1 MLETP
6 TRHLSVDGRAGDGR
20 DGYDYN
26 ELVTSV
32 QDYLIKNEIFVPRWQ
47 REPREEET
55 LAFHA
60 NVLRALKALGVRIA
74 EEDRQAVAQEV
85 AKRIIGMGVLQPFL
99 EREGVEEIIVRDGF
113 VQTERDG
120 QIHDEGYLAPDEY
133 FYRLARRI
141 ADLEGKEL
149 GAEEPQIKLGL
160 PDGSRL
166 TATIPPLSREGTA
179 MNIRRFSI
187 KKFTFDDLIERNAC
201 DAETAEFLA
210 KVARTMSTSVVFSGR
225 PGSGKTTF
233 LNAFSQ
239 YIPPHAQVSCV
250 ETFHELQLAVP
261 HLHHLVVEESEIA
274 MGDAINTTILRM
286 RPDILVIGEVVS
298 TEAVQY
304 IMSLNLGIVTHTT
317 THSHS
322 AMLALKRLETL
333 SRRSDIPLLERR
345 EIIGSGLSF
354 VVHLAKEYDY
364 ERDNYRRH
372 LQELMAIER
381 VEGERYITH
390 VLKRWDP
397 DTRSY
402 TPFQED
408 PERWLKH

>member
-1 MLETP
+1 MLEA
-6 TRHLSVDGRAGDGR
+6 VR

-26 ELVTSV
+26 ELVTKV
-32 QDYLIKNEIFVPRWQ
+32 QDYLIENEIYVPRWRRQ
-47 REPREEET
+47 VVEEE
-55 LAFHA
+55 LVAFHA
-60 NVLRALKALGVRIA
+60 NVLRAIKELGFYIA

-85 AKRIIGMGVLQPFL
+85 AKRIVGLGVLQPFL
-99 EREGVEEIIVRDGF
+99 EREGVEEIIVRNGF
-113 VQTERDG
+113 VQTEREG

-179 MNIRRFSI
+179 INIRRFAI
-187 KKFTFDDLIERNAC
+187 KKLSFEDLIERGAC
-201 DAETAEFLA
+201 DEETAEFLA
-210 KVARTMSTSVVFSGR
+210 LVAGSMGDSVVFSGR
-225 PGSGKTTF
+225 PGAGKTTW

-239 YIPPHAQVSCV
+239 HIPPHAQVSCV

-261 HLHHLVVEESEIA
+261 HLHHLVVEESEVA

-298 TEAVQY
+298 SEAVEY
-304 IMSLNLGIVTHTT
+304 IMALNLGIVTHTT

-333 SRRSDIPLLERR
+333 SRRSDIPLEERR
-345 EIIGSGLSF
+345 EIIGAGLSF
-354 VVHLAKEYDY
+354 VVHLAKEYDP
-364 ERDNYRRH
+364 ETQTYRRH
-372 LQELMAIER
+372 LQELLAIEG
-381 VEGERYITH
+381 VENNRYITN

-397 DTRSY
+397 ETESY
-402 TPFQED
+402 TPFEED
-408 PERWLKH
+408 PTRWLKH

>member
-6 TRHLSVDGRAGDGR
+6 TRHLSVDGRDGR

-26 ELVTSV
+26 ALVTSV
-32 QDYLIKNEIFVPRWQ
+32 QDHLIKNEIFVPRWQ

-60 NVLRALKALGVRIA
+60 NVLRALKASGVRIA

-85 AKRIIGMGVLQPFL
+85 AKRIMGMGVLQPFL

-120 QIHDEGYLAPDEY
+120 QIRDEGYLAPDEY

-187 KKFTFDDLIERNAC
+187 KRFTFDDLIERNAC

-261 HLHHLVVEESEIA
+261 HLHHLVVEESEIV

-354 VVHLAKEYDY
+354 VIHLAKEYDY

-381 VEGERYITH
+381 VEGERYIAH

>member
-1 MLETP
+1 MLQTYRG
-6 TRHLSVDGRAGDGR
+6 TYVR
-20 DGYDYN
+20 DGYNYD
-26 ELVTSV
+26 ELVTNV
-32 QDYLIKNEIFVPRWQ
+32 QDHLIKNEIFVPRWQ
-47 REPREEET
+47 REPPEEET

-60 NVLRALKALGVRIA
+60 NVLRALKALGFFIA

-85 AKRIIGMGVLQPFL
+85 AKRIVGMGVLQPFL
-99 EREGVEEIIVRDGF
+99 ETEGVEEVIVRHGF
-113 VQTERDG
+113 VQTEREG
-120 QIHDEGYLAPDEY
+120 QIQDEGDLASDEY

-179 MNIRRFSI
+179 INIRRFSI
-187 KKFTFDDLIERNAC
+187 KKLSFEDLIGRGAC
-201 DAETAEFLA
+201 DEETAEFLA
-210 KVARTMSTSVVFSGR
+210 KVAHAMSTSVVFSGR
-225 PGSGKTTF
+225 PGAGKTTF

-239 YIPPHAQVSCV
+239 YIPEHAQVSCV

-261 HLHHLVVEESEIA
+261 HLHHLVVEESEVA
-274 MGDAINTTILRM
+274 MSDAINTTILRM

-298 TEAVQY
+298 TEAVEY
-304 IMSLNLGIVTHTT
+304 IMALNLGIVTHTT

-345 EIIGSGLSF
+345 EIIGAGLSF
-354 VVHLAKEYDY
+354 VIHLAKEYDP
-364 ERDNYRRH
+364 ETDSYRRH
-372 LQELMAIER
+372 LQELLAIEKAENEQY
-381 VEGERYITH
+381 VTH
-390 VLKRWDP
+390 VLKQWDP
-397 DTRSY
+397 DTETY
-402 TPFQED
+402 TPFKED
-408 PERWLKH
+408 PERWLRH

>member
-1 MLETP
+1 MLSSP
-6 TRHLSVDGRAGDGR
+6 TRQTYRAARDGAR

-26 ELVTSV
+26 EFVTRV
-32 QDYLIKNEIFVPRWQ
+32 QDHLIKNEIFVPRWQ
-47 REPREEET
+47 REPQEEET

-60 NVLRALKALGVRIA
+60 NVLRALKALGFRIA

-85 AKRIIGMGVLQPFL
+85 AKRITGLGILQPYL
-99 EREGVEEIIVRDGF
+99 EREGIEEIIVRKGF
-113 VQTERDG
+113 VQTEREG
-120 QIHDEGYLAPDEY
+120 QIHDEGYLAPDVY

-179 MNIRRFSI
+179 INIRRFAI
-187 KKFTFDDLIERNAC
+187 KKFTFDDLIARNAC
-201 DAETAEFLA
+201 DEETAEFLTYL
-210 KVARTMSTSVVFSGR
+210 ARDMSASVVFSGR
-225 PGSGKTTF
+225 PGAGKTTF

-239 YIPPHAQVSCV
+239 FIPPHAQVSCV

-261 HLHHLVVEESEIA
+261 HLHHLVVEESEVA
-274 MGDAINTTILRM
+274 MGEAINTTILRM

-298 TEAVQY
+298 SEAVQY
-304 IMSLNLGIVTHTT
+304 IMALNLGIVTHTT

-345 EIIGSGLSF
+345 EIIGSGLGF
-354 VVHLAKEYDY
+354 IVHLAKEYDY
-364 ERDNYRRH
+364 ATDSYRRH
-372 LQELMAIER
+372 LQEIMAIEG
-381 VEGERYITH
+381 VGGEHYRTR
-390 VLKRWDP
+390 VLKHWDP
-397 DTRSY
+397 ETERY
-402 TPFQED
+402 TPFEED
-408 PERWLKH
+408 PKKWLKR

>member
-1 MLETP
+1 MLETFRD
-6 TRHLSVDGRAGDGR
+6 TYVR

-26 ELVTSV
+26 ELVTKV
-32 QDYLIKNEIFVPRWQ
+32 QDYLIENEVFVPRWQ
-47 REPREEET
+47 REPPEEET

-60 NVLRALKALGVRIA
+60 NVLRALKALDFYIA
-74 EEDRQAVAQEV
+74 EEDRQAVAREV

-99 EREGVEEIIVRDGF
+99 ETEGVEEIIVRNGF
-113 VQTERDG
+113 VQTEREG
-120 QIHDEGYLAPDEY
+120 QIQDEGYLASDEY

-179 MNIRRFSI
+179 INIRRFSI
-187 KKFTFDDLIERNAC
+187 KKLTFNDLIARDAC
-201 DAETAEFLA
+201 DEETAEFLA
-210 KVARTMSTSVVFSGR
+210 RVAGSMRASVVFSGR
-225 PGSGKTTF
+225 PGAGKTTF

-261 HLHHLVVEESEIA
+261 HLHHLVVEESEVA
-274 MGDAINTTILRM
+274 MSDAINTTILRM
-286 RPDILVIGEVVS
+286 RPDILVIGEVVAA
-298 TEAVQY
+298 EAVQY
-304 IMSLNLGIVTHTT
+304 IMALNLGIVTHTT

-322 AMLALKRLETL
+322 AILALKRLETL

-354 VVHLAKEYDY
+354 VIHLAKEYDP
-364 ERDNYRRH
+364 ETDSYRRY
-372 LQELMAIER
+372 LQELLAIEG
-381 VEGERYITH
+381 VENERYVTR

-402 TPFQED
+402 TPFEED